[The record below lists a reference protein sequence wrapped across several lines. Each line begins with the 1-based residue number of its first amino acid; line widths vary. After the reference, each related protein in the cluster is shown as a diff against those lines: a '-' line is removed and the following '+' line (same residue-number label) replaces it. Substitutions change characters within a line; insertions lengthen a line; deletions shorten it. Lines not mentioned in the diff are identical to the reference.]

1 VGLLAASQRRATRS
15 PGSMVRSSDRYAV
28 ISREVAGVVLQHPVV
43 VVGRLVAAVNRLLT
57 VAPRTVLCDLTR
69 GDVTVS
75 FHRSRRAPANATVRE
90 QLGCN
95 SVVVRTS
102 SEVLELA
109 PGHLI
114 QLLSKMSG
122 LNPGQIN

>member
-1 VGLLAASQRRATRS
+1 
-15 PGSMVRSSDRYAV
+15 MVRSSDRYAV
-28 ISREVAGVVLQHPVV
+28 ISWEVAGVVLQHPVV
-43 VVGRLVAAVNRLLT
+43 AVGRRSKVGRLVAAVNRLST
-57 VAPRTVLCDLTR
+57 VAPGTVVCDLTR

-114 QLLSKMSG
+114 RLLSKMSG